1 MHHYIG
7 HEMYRSMGRY
17 ASRTQ
22 WIDLEINGVYMGVY
36 QFMEKLK
43 RDQNRIDIE
52 KLTPLDTDAAAIT
65 GGYIIKIDKTA
76 GGENGIVQPLE
87 YFDNNWETTHSTR
100 PPTHGVPNTTFL
112 SNPLISLPTGRP
124 TTQINTWRPI
134 SCMNTPRQTRLPMP
148 KKSIYKAIFTTLK
161 RRSLMM
167 ILPQMRVPIQTILT
181 WIVL

>member
-1 MHHYIG
+1 
-7 HEMYRSMGRY
+7 
-17 ASRTQ
+17 
-22 WIDLEINGVYMGVY
+22 MGVY

-76 GGENGIVQPLE
+76 GGENGIGQPLE
-87 YFDNNWETTHSTR
+87 YFDNNWGDDALYTATNSWRSQYDIFKQPINFTPYRAPYHPDQYLETY
-100 PPTHGVPNTTFL
+100 FL
-112 SNPLISLPTGRP
+112 YEYPKAD
-124 TTQINTWRPI
+124 QI
-134 SCMNTPRQTRLPMP
+134 PMP
-148 KKSIYKAIFTTLK
+148 KKSTYKAIFTTLK